1 MPSSCHRVADYIM
14 QRLVRAGVRHVFLL
28 PGGGAMHLND
38 AVACESALTA
48 IPCHHEQACG
58 IAAEAYGRTS
68 GAGFGVALVTTGPG
82 GTNALTPVAGAWAES
97 LPLLVISGQVKR
109 SDAARAHEF
118 RQSGVQGVD
127 VVSMVRPV
135 TKYATTIMAVED
147 VADELEHALSVMMSG
162 RPGPVWLDIPLDVQA
177 APWPYTPLLPEP
189 EATTKL
195 ALAKSLDVDWGALAE
210 RIQGASRPLFVVGH
224 GVRIAGAADAMRTLI
239 ERSGIPCVF
248 TWNAADILPYE
259 HPLYVGR
266 PGTVAARAPNFAVQ
280 TCDLVIVLG
289 ARLDNVVTAYNPE
302 DFARRAYKIVVDV
315 DPTELGKH
323 PFPDATRVL
332 ADAGD
337 FIAGLAERIGT
348 TNGWDTWRQRCASW
362 KREHPAVDGRAP
374 PMEGPFAH
382 YEFVDALS
390 DVVPEHRLIVT
401 GSSGLAVEVFYTVF
415 RNRPGQRMLLTSGLG
430 AMGYGLPAAL
440 GACLGA
446 GCRPTLA
453 VESDGSLMLNVQEL
467 ATLKQLDLPIV
478 LLVLDNG
485 GYASIRNTQ
494 NNYFAGRFVAVDHES
509 GLMLPDWIQIAEAFG
524 LPAVRVTRTPDWR
537 KSLADAVSQPGPF
550 VCIVDLVRTET
561 LAPKV
566 AAIPQ
571 PDGTMISMPLE
582 DMSPLLSLEELTC
595 ALDGNVTQ
603 QSRKA
608 RGTN

>member
-1 MPSSCHRVADYIM
+1 MTPRPNRVADYIM
-14 QRLVRAGVRHVFLL
+14 QRLVQAGVRHVFML

-38 AVACESALTA
+38 AVACAPELTA

-82 GTNALTPVAGAWAES
+82 STNIVTPVAGAWAES
-97 LPLLVISGQVKR
+97 LPLLVLSGQVKR
-109 SDAARAHEF
+109 ADAARAHEF

-127 VVSMVRPV
+127 IVSMVRPV

-147 VADELEHALSVMMSG
+147 VDDTLERALTAMKDG

-177 APWPYTPLLPEP
+177 APWPGAEGHASLEP
-189 EATTKL
+189 CSART
-195 ALAKSLDVDWGALAE
+195 LDVDWSALSE
-210 RIQGASRPLFVVGH
+210 RIQRASRPLFLVGH
-224 GVRIAGAADAMRTLI
+224 GVRIAGAADAMRDLA

-248 TWNAADILPYE
+248 TWNAADILPYA

-266 PGTVAARAPNFAVQ
+266 PGVVAARAPNFAVQ
-280 TCDLVIVLG
+280 TCDLLIAIG
-289 ARLDNVVTAYNPE
+289 ARLDNIVTAYNPA
-302 DFARRAYKIVVDV
+302 DFARCAHKVVVDV

-332 ADAGD
+332 ADARD
-337 FIAGLAERIGT
+337 FVTGLAARIT
-348 TNGWDTWRQRCASW
+348 TPGPWEAWRQRCASW
-362 KREHPAVDGRAP
+362 KRDHSAVDGRAFP
-374 PMEGPFAH
+374 SDGPFAH
-382 YEFVDALS
+382 YELVDALS
-390 DVVPEHRLIVT
+390 EAVPESQLIVT

-415 RNRPGQRMLLTSGLG
+415 RNKPGQRMFLTSGLG
-430 AMGYGLPAAL
+430 AMGYGLPAAI

-446 GCRPTLA
+446 GRRRTLA
-453 VESDGSLMLNVQEL
+453 VESDGSLMLNLQEL
-467 ATLKQLDLPIV
+467 ATLKQLCLPVV

-494 NNYFAGRFVAVDHES
+494 TNYFEGRFVAVDQAS
-509 GLMLPDWIQIAEAFG
+509 GLMLPDWVQIAEAFG
-524 LPAVRVTRTPDWR
+524 IPAVRITRTSDWR
-537 KSLADAVSQPGPF
+537 QRLADAVSRPGPF
-550 VCIVDLVRTET
+550 VCVVDLVRAEA

-582 DMSPLLSLEELTC
+582 DMSPLLPIEVLTR
-595 ALDGNVTQ
+595 ALDGDVAP

-608 RGTN
+608 RGLS